1 MAVDLNEQHES
12 VDLKELKELI
22 RVLLE
27 QLRHPMSGPKG
38 LLAVMMIHQ
47 VLLSSFGDNDGWFL
61 GDDHFKAEI
70 YSAEVTPRS
79 DLMDATT
86 ADCAGC
92 A

>member
-70 YSAEVTPRS
+70 YSRRKSILLKLLQEVI
-79 DLMDATT
+79 
-86 ADCAGC
+86 
-92 A
+92 